1 MKKKNKTIKV
11 MDFLTIILK
20 KFKNKNTMKQI
31 NLST

>member
-31 NLST
+31 NLY